1 MSQISISKMEYKA
14 ETLKILE
21 DYLQV
26 RDYSDKNDLNK
37 LIESSINNDLNK
49 LVSELN
55 TNKKRPYSEQDIL
68 KQIKQTFNGDKELN
82 KKINVQNDAEIKE
95 YFQDLFKETINYFE
109 LKDKAYKS
117 DEAGSSV
124 VFSFTHDFFELH
136 EFRGRLTYSLDE
148 VYASVKITTGSPYGL
163 IFIFARPIYVPKVR
177 QVVKVLLG
185 ERFKT
190 KRITWSDGALRQIKN
205 EYAKEVLS
213 ANANKVEGNIHVKA
227 TSQNLENKS
236 LFSDMSSGEFTSI
249 TYDTKKYFPGNTVSI
264 NGSAGF
270 IYSTLSD
277 DDLISYIR
285 DNLLKYANL

>member
-1 MSQISISKMEYKA
+1 M
-14 ETLKILE
+14 
-21 DYLQV
+21 
-26 RDYSDKNDLNK
+26 
-37 LIESSINNDLNK
+37 
-49 LVSELN
+49 
-55 TNKKRPYSEQDIL
+55 
-68 KQIKQTFNGDKELN
+68 
-82 KKINVQNDAEIKE
+82 
-95 YFQDLFKETINYFE
+95 
-109 LKDKAYKS
+109 
-117 DEAGSSV
+117 
-124 VFSFTHDFFELH
+124 
-136 EFRGRLTYSLDE
+136 
-148 VYASVKITTGSPYGL
+148 
-163 IFIFARPIYVPKVR
+163 PKVR

-185 ERFKT
+185 ESFKT

-236 LFSDMSSGEFTSI
+236 LFSDMSSGEFTGI